1 MPTRLQST
9 LHLACR
15 ALSDML
21 KSSGA
26 MAGAT
31 LLSRLLGMVRVM
43 IYARFMG
50 DGPIASAFVYAFQI
64 PNLFRRLLG
73 EGALTAAFIP
83 LFKNKEK
90 TEGDKAMWHTANAV
104 VSALVVIS
112 SLVIGV
118 VMLGL
123 SAALMWGEF
132 DTHTRLMLE
141 LLRVVF
147 PYMLLV
153 CLAAVFMG
161 MLNSRGYFFIPAM
174 GATLLNVVMIATVLL
189 VAPRWGDDLGEQIF
203 ALALGV
209 LVAGVAQAGF
219 QVPYLYREG
228 YRLRWVAPWRN
239 DSVREVVRKMI
250 PATIGVAAFQFN
262 IIITQT
268 LAFWI
273 ERSSGA
279 QIVASFEYAV
289 RLMELP
295 QGVFGVSLATFLL
308 PTLAGLAADKQ
319 FPEFRD
325 NLRRGMGYLFFVN
338 AIAAAMLMV
347 LAVPMVR
354 LLFEHGA
361 FTADSTRRASFAL
374 MCLAPSLLTYSAVNV
389 MARAFYALGDTKVP
403 MQISAVCLCLN
414 IVVLLPLIFMFPK
427 GLQAGA
433 LGVANALSSLLNVG
447 LLSYAL
453 KRKMP
458 KWEIQSLL
466 RPVAGMLLAAV
477 VAGGVAWFLHGQWV
491 ANLGYETVWLKI
503 GEVFVPAIVAALVY
517 WGITAAIGLRE
528 ARDLFALIRKNQ
540 AED

>member
-1 MPTRLQST
+1 MPTRLQSA

-83 LFKNKEK
+83 LFKNKET

-189 VAPRWGDDLGEQIF
+189 VAPRWGEDLGEQIF
-203 ALALGV
+203 ALAFGV

-219 QVPYLYREG
+219 QLPYLYREG
-228 YRLRWVAPWRN
+228 YRLRWVTPWRN

-273 ERSSGA
+273 ERASGTK
-279 QIVASFEYAV
+279 IVASFEYAV

-338 AIAAAMLMV
+338 ALAAAMLMV

-458 KWEIQSLL
+458 KWEIQPLL

-503 GEVFVPAIVAALVY
+503 GEVFAPAIVAALVY

>member
-1 MPTRLQST
+1 MPTRLQSA

-112 SLVIGV
+112 ALVIGV

-189 VAPRWGDDLGEQIF
+189 VAPRWGEDLGEQIF
-203 ALALGV
+203 ALAFGV

-219 QVPYLYREG
+219 QLPYLYREG
-228 YRLRWVAPWRN
+228 YRLRWVTPWRN

-273 ERSSGA
+273 ERASGTK
-279 QIVASFEYAV
+279 IVASFEYAV

-308 PTLAGLAADKQ
+308 PTLAGLAAEKQ
-319 FPEFRD
+319 FPEFRE

-503 GEVFVPAIVAALVY
+503 GEVFAPAIVAALVY

>member
-112 SLVIGV
+112 ALVIGV

-161 MLNSRGYFFIPAM
+161 ILNSRGYFFIPAM

-189 VAPRWGDDLGEQIF
+189 VAPRWGEDLGVQIF
-203 ALALGV
+203 ALAFGV

-219 QVPYLYREG
+219 QLPYLYREG

-273 ERSSGA
+273 ERASGTK
-279 QIVASFEYAV
+279 IVASFEYAV

-308 PTLAGLAADKQ
+308 PTLAGLAAEKQ
-319 FPEFRD
+319 FPEFRE

-466 RPVAGMLLAAV
+466 RPLAGMLLAAV

-503 GEVFVPAIVAALVY
+503 GEVFAPAIVAALVY

>member
-1 MPTRLQST
+1 MPTRLQSA

-189 VAPRWGDDLGEQIF
+189 VAPRWGEDLGEQIF
-203 ALALGV
+203 ALAFGV

-219 QVPYLYREG
+219 QLPYLYREG
-228 YRLRWVAPWRN
+228 YQLRWVTPWRN

-273 ERSSGA
+273 ERASGA
-279 QIVASFEYAV
+279 KIVASFEYAV

-308 PTLAGLAADKQ
+308 PTLAGLAAEKQ
-319 FPEFRD
+319 FPEFRE

-347 LAVPMVR
+347 LAEPMVR

-414 IVVLLPLIFMFPK
+414 IVVLLPLIFMFPE

-503 GEVFVPAIVAALVY
+503 GEVFAPAIVAALVY

>member
-1 MPTRLQST
+1 MPTRLQSA

-112 SLVIGV
+112 ALVIGV

-189 VAPRWGDDLGEQIF
+189 VAPRWGEDLGEQIF
-203 ALALGV
+203 ALAFGV
-209 LVAGVAQAGF
+209 LVAGVAQAAF

-273 ERSSGA
+273 ERASGTK
-279 QIVASFEYAV
+279 IVASFEYAV

-308 PTLAGLAADKQ
+308 PTLAGLAAEKQ
-319 FPEFRD
+319 FPEFRE

-403 MQISAVCLCLN
+403 MQISAVCLCMN

-466 RPVAGMLLAAV
+466 RPLAGMLLAAV

-503 GEVFVPAIVAALVY
+503 GEVFAPAIVAALVY

>member
-1 MPTRLQST
+1 MLTRLQSA

-15 ALSDML
+15 ALSEML

-43 IYARFMG
+43 VYARFMG
-50 DGPIASAFVYAFQI
+50 DGAIASAFVYAFQI

-83 LFKNKEK
+83 LFKTKEK
-90 TEGDKAMWHTANAV
+90 TEGDKAMWYTANAV

-112 SLVIGV
+112 ALVIGV

-123 SAALMWGEF
+123 SAALMWEF
-132 DTHTRLMLE
+132 DKDTRLMLE

-153 CLAAVFMG
+153 CLTAVFMG

-189 VAPRWGDDLGEQIF
+189 VAPRWGEDLGEQIF
-203 ALALGV
+203 ALAFGV

-219 QVPYLYREG
+219 QLPYLYREG
-228 YRLRWVAPWRN
+228 YRLRWVTPWRN

-273 ERSSGA
+273 ERASGTK
-279 QIVASFEYAV
+279 IVASFEYAV

-308 PTLAGLAADKQ
+308 PTLAGLAAEKQ
-319 FPEFRD
+319 FPEFRE

-347 LAVPMVR
+347 LAEPMVR

-374 MCLAPSLLTYSAVNV
+374 LCLAPSLLTYSAVNV

-458 KWEIQSLL
+458 KWEIQPLL
-466 RPVAGMLLAAV
+466 RPFAGMLLAAV

-503 GEVFVPAIVAALVY
+503 GEVFAPAIVAALVY

>member
-1 MPTRLQST
+1 MPTRLQSA

-112 SLVIGV
+112 ALVIGV

-189 VAPRWGDDLGEQIF
+189 VAPRWGEDLGEQIF
-203 ALALGV
+203 ALAFGV

-219 QVPYLYREG
+219 QLPYLYREG
-228 YRLRWVAPWRN
+228 YRLRWVTPWRN
-239 DSVREVVRKMI
+239 DSVRDVVRKMI

-273 ERSSGA
+273 ERSSGT

-347 LAVPMVR
+347 LAEPMVR
-354 LLFEHGA
+354 LLFEHGE
-361 FTADSTRRASFAL
+361 FTAVSTRRASFAL

-414 IVVLLPLIFMFPK
+414 IVVLLPLIFIFPK
-427 GLQAGA
+427 ELQAGA
-433 LGVANALSSLLNVG
+433 LGVANALSSLLNAG

-466 RPVAGMLLAAV
+466 RPLAGMLLAAV

-503 GEVFVPAIVAALVY
+503 GEVFAPAIVAALVY

>member
-1 MPTRLQST
+1 MPTRLQSA
-9 LHLACR
+9 LHLARR

-83 LFKNKEK
+83 LFKNKE
-90 TEGDKAMWHTANAV
+90 TSEGDKAMWHTANAV

-112 SLVIGV
+112 ALVIGV

-189 VAPRWGDDLGEQIF
+189 VAPRWGEDLGEQIF
-203 ALALGV
+203 ALAFGV

-219 QVPYLYREG
+219 QLPYLYREG
-228 YRLRWVAPWRN
+228 YRLRWVTPWRN

-273 ERSSGA
+273 ERASGTK
-279 QIVASFEYAV
+279 IVASFEYAV

-308 PTLAGLAADKQ
+308 PTLAGLAAEKQ
-319 FPEFRD
+319 FPEFRE

-347 LAVPMVR
+347 LAEPMVR

-403 MQISAVCLCLN
+403 MQISAVCLCMN

-503 GEVFVPAIVAALVY
+503 GEVFAPAIVAALVY

>member
-1 MPTRLQST
+1 MPTRLQSA

-104 VSALVVIS
+104 VSALVVAS
-112 SLVIGV
+112 ALVVGL

-123 SAALMWGEF
+123 SAVLMWGEF

-189 VAPRWGDDLGEQIF
+189 VAPRWGEDLGEQIF
-203 ALALGV
+203 ALAFGV
-209 LVAGVAQAGF
+209 LVAGVAQAAF

-273 ERSSGA
+273 ERSSGT

-308 PTLAGLAADKQ
+308 PTLAGLAAEKQ
-319 FPEFRD
+319 FPEFRE

-347 LAVPMVR
+347 LAEPMVR
-354 LLFEHGA
+354 LLFQHGA

-427 GLQAGA
+427 GLEAGA

-458 KWEIQSLL
+458 KWEVQSLL
-466 RPVAGMLLAAV
+466 RPLAGMLLAAV

-503 GEVFVPAIVAALVY
+503 GEVFAPAIVAALVY

>member
-1 MPTRLQST
+1 MPTRLQSA

-104 VSALVVIS
+104 VSALVVAS
-112 SLVIGV
+112 ALVVGL

-189 VAPRWGDDLGEQIF
+189 VAPRWGEDLGEQIF
-203 ALALGV
+203 ALAFGV
-209 LVAGVAQAGF
+209 LVAGVAQAAF

-273 ERSSGA
+273 ERASGTK
-279 QIVASFEYAV
+279 IVASFEYAV

-308 PTLAGLAADKQ
+308 PTLAGLAAEKQ
-319 FPEFRD
+319 FPEFRE

-466 RPVAGMLLAAV
+466 RPLAGMLLAAV

-503 GEVFVPAIVAALVY
+503 GEVFAPAIVAALVY

>member
-1 MPTRLQST
+1 MPTRLQSA

-104 VSALVVIS
+104 VSALVVAS
-112 SLVIGV
+112 ALVVGL

-189 VAPRWGDDLGEQIF
+189 VAPRWGEDLGEQIF
-203 ALALGV
+203 ALAFGV
-209 LVAGVAQAGF
+209 LVAGVAQAAF

-273 ERSSGA
+273 ERASGTK
-279 QIVASFEYAV
+279 IVASFEYAV

-308 PTLAGLAADKQ
+308 PTLAGLAAEKQ
-319 FPEFRD
+319 FPEFRE

-354 LLFEHGA
+354 LLFEHGE

-466 RPVAGMLLAAV
+466 RPLAGMLLAAV

-503 GEVFVPAIVAALVY
+503 GEVFAPAIVAALVY

>member
-1 MPTRLQST
+1 MPTRLESA

-31 LLSRLLGMVRVM
+31 LLSRLLGMVRVI

-104 VSALVVIS
+104 VSALVVAS
-112 SLVIGV
+112 ALVVGL

-123 SAALMWGEF
+123 SAVLMWGEF

-161 MLNSRGYFFIPAM
+161 MLNSRGHFFIPAM

-203 ALALGV
+203 ALAFGV
-209 LVAGVAQAGF
+209 LVAGVAQAAF

-268 LAFWI
+268 LAFWV
-273 ERSSGA
+273 ERASGT

-319 FPEFRD
+319 FPEFRE

-347 LAVPMVR
+347 LAEPMVR
-354 LLFEHGA
+354 LLFQHGA

-389 MARAFYALGDTKVP
+389 MARAFYAMGDTKVP

-414 IVVLLPLIFMFPK
+414 IVVLLPLIFIFPK
-427 GLQAGA
+427 GLEAGA

-458 KWEIQSLL
+458 KWEVQSLL
-466 RPVAGMLLAAV
+466 RPFAGMLLAAV

-503 GEVFVPAIVAALVY
+503 GEVFAPAIVAALVY

>member
-1 MPTRLQST
+1 MPSRLESA

-104 VSALVVIS
+104 VSALVVAS
-112 SLVIGV
+112 ALVVGL

-123 SAALMWGEF
+123 SAVLMWGEF

-161 MLNSRGYFFIPAM
+161 MLNSRGHFFIPAM

-203 ALALGV
+203 ALAFGV
-209 LVAGVAQAGF
+209 LVAGVAQAAF

-273 ERSSGA
+273 ERASGT

-308 PTLAGLAADKQ
+308 PTLAGLAAEKQ
-319 FPEFRD
+319 FPEFRE

-354 LLFEHGA
+354 LLFEHGE

-389 MARAFYALGDTKVP
+389 MARAFYAIGDTKVP

-414 IVVLLPLIFMFPK
+414 IVLLLPLIFMFPK
-427 GLQAGA
+427 GLEAGA

-458 KWEIQSLL
+458 KWEVQSLL
-466 RPVAGMLLAAV
+466 RPFAGMLLAAV

-503 GEVFVPAIVAALVY
+503 GEVFAPAIVAALVY

-528 ARDLFALIRKNQ
+528 ARDLFALIQKKQ

>member
-1 MPTRLQST
+1 
-9 LHLACR
+9 
-15 ALSDML
+15 ML

-43 IYARFMG
+43 VYARFMG
-50 DGPIASAFVYAFQI
+50 DGAIASAFVYAFQI

-90 TEGDKAMWHTANAV
+90 TEGDKAMWYTANAV

-112 SLVIGV
+112 ALVIGV

-123 SAALMWGEF
+123 SAALMWEF
-132 DTHTRLMLE
+132 DKDTRLMLE

-153 CLAAVFMG
+153 CLTAVFMG

-189 VAPRWGDDLGEQIF
+189 VAPRWGEDLGEQIF
-203 ALALGV
+203 ALAFGV

-219 QVPYLYREG
+219 QLPYLFREG
-228 YRLRWVAPWRN
+228 YRPQWVTPWRN

-273 ERSSGA
+273 ERADHTGGTL
-279 QIVASFEYAV
+279 IVASFEYAV

-338 AIAAAMLMV
+338 ALAAAMLMV

-354 LLFEHGA
+354 LLFERGA
-361 FTADSTRRASFAL
+361 FNVDSTARAGFAL
-374 MCLAPSLLTYSAVNV
+374 MCLSPSLLTYSAVNV

-403 MQISAVCLCLN
+403 MQISAVSLCLN
-414 IVVLLPLIFMFPK
+414 VVLLVPLIFMFPK
-427 GLQAGA
+427 GYQAGA
-433 LGVANALSSLLNVG
+433 LGVANAISSLLNVG

-466 RPVAGMLLAAV
+466 RPLGGMLLAAG
-477 VAGGVAWFLHGQWV
+477 VAGGIAWVLHGQWMEQFG
-491 ANLGYETVWLKI
+491 NESVWLKI
-503 GEVFVPAIVAALVY
+503 GEVFGPAIVAALVY

-528 ARDLFALIRKNQ
+528 ARELSTLFCRGR
-540 AED
+540 AEE

>member
-1 MPTRLQST
+1 MLTRLQSA

-189 VAPRWGDDLGEQIF
+189 VAPRWGEDLGEQIF
-203 ALALGV
+203 ALAFGV

-219 QVPYLYREG
+219 QLPYLYREG
-228 YRLRWVAPWRN
+228 YRLRWVTPWRN

-273 ERSSGA
+273 ERASGTK
-279 QIVASFEYAV
+279 IVASFEYAV

-308 PTLAGLAADKQ
+308 PTLAGLAAEKQ
-319 FPEFRD
+319 FPEFRE

-503 GEVFVPAIVAALVY
+503 GEVFAPAIVAALVY